1 MSEKNAYACPRC
13 QIGHLH
19 QSRATFSALYKGMLF
34 TLPDAEAWMCD
45 ICQYREFDASL
56 LDQIDRLIE
65 LPGTS
70 SDTGRAAARSSSY
83 DSIELNNSQRLKP

>member
-1 MSEKNAYACPRC
+1 MSEKTAYACPRC

-19 QSRATFSALYKGMLF
+19 QSRATFSALYQGMLF

-56 LDQIDRLIE
+56 LDQIDILIAQ
-65 LPGTS
+65 PGAPN
-70 SDTGRAAARSSSY
+70 DVGRTTPRSSGH
-83 DSIELNNSQRLKP
+83 DSAELNNTQRLKP